1 MNAYND
7 ASLIMYP
14 SGYKAGKLYS
24 LKPTNGTGD
33 FTVVRNTTATRVD
46 ALGLIESVAANVPRI
61 DYTGGGCGSL
71 LVEPAATNLVLRS
84 EEFND
89 ASWAKTRSSI
99 SSNATTAPNGTST
112 ADKLIASVDN
122 NTHFILQ
129 SSIVVTAQIYS
140 ASIFAKK
147 AEYDTLR
154 LRMVN
159 LWSPTP
165 TAVFNLTSKTVVS
178 TTSATASITE
188 YSNGWFRLDL
198 TATINAIAGSN
209 AQLEVLVGNNS
220 AVSFAGDGTSGVFI
234 WGAQLEVG
242 SVATSYIP
250 TVASTQTRNADVIS
264 LTSASALIGQTDGTL
279 YAEVDVSKL
288 LGTVVRGMLTI
299 SNNTTA
305 NRIQIGFTGA
315 SANTIRVIYSG
326 ASTLNYN
333 FAITTTGIY
342 KIAFAYSASSTAFY
356 VNGSLVSALGG
367 NSFSA
372 SVGNVYLGSVFDGTS
387 ALNDRISA
395 AALYTFRLSNAE
407 LIELTTL

>member
-1 MNAYND
+1 MATP
-7 ASLIMYP
+7 SLLIIP
-14 SGYKAGKLYS
+14 DRYKAAKLYS
-24 LKPTNGTGD
+24 QIPESGAGD
-33 FTVVRNTTATRVD
+33 FTVTRGTTATRVN
-46 ALGLIESVAANVPRI
+46 ASGLIESVASGVPRI

-71 LVEPAATNLVLRS
+71 LVEPAATNLALYS
-84 EEFND
+84 EDFTQ
-89 ASWAKTRSSI
+89 AVWAKTVSASV
-99 SSNATTAPNGTST
+99 SGNTTVSPDGTTTADTFTAGANGSQVQQVFVGVSGTTYNVSFYIKRRT
-112 ADKLIASVDN
+112 GSGVVNIRAVENVNTPITITN
-122 NTHFILQ
+122 NWT
-129 SSIVVTAQIYS
+129 
-140 ASIFAKK
+140 
-147 AEYDTLR
+147 R
-154 LRMVN
+154 
-159 LWSPTP
+159 
-165 TAVFNLTSKTVVS
+165 VS
-178 TTSATASITE
+178 LSATATSTSI
-188 YSNGWFRLDL
+188 R
-198 TATINAIAGSN
+198 
-209 AQLEVLVGNNS
+209 VGVTL
-220 AVSFAGDGTSGVFI
+220 ATSGDAVDI
-234 WGAQLEVG
+234 WGAQLETG

-250 TVASTQTRNADVIS
+250 TVATTQTRNADVIS
-264 LTSASALIGQTDGTL
+264 LSSVSGLIGQTEGTL

-395 AALYTFRLSNAE
+395 AAIYTSRLSNSE
-407 LIELTTL
+407 LAQLTTL

>member
-1 MNAYND
+1 MATP
-7 ASLIMYP
+7 SLLIIP
-14 SGYKAGKLYS
+14 DRYKAAKLYS
-24 LKPTNGTGD
+24 QLPESGAGD
-33 FTVVRNTTATRVD
+33 FTVTRGTTATRVN
-46 ALGLIESVAANVPRI
+46 ASGLIESVASGVPRI

-71 LVEPAATNLVLRS
+71 LVEPAATNLVLQS
-84 EEFND
+84 QTFETTWSAVTATITAN
-89 ASWAKTRSSI
+89 
-99 SSNATTAPNGTST
+99 NTTAPDGTLT
-112 ADKLIASVDN
+112 ADKLVAAVGLGTSTQHRIDQTTTSAIGANTFSV
-122 NTHFILQ
+122 
-129 SSIVVTAQIYS
+129 Y
-140 ASIFAKK
+140 AKK
-147 AEYDTLR
+147 SEIDIIQLR
-154 LRMVN
+154 IATN
-159 LWSPTP
+159 GAS
-165 TAVFNLTSKTVVS
+165 FNLTNGTFGSLGGGV
-178 TTSATASITE
+178 TASILNAG
-188 YSNGWFRLDL
+188 NGWFRCAITFTSVAPLEIVR
-198 TATINAIAGSN
+198 INLAKSAS
-209 AQLEVLVGNNS
+209 VPDSFVGN
-220 AVSFAGDGTSGVFI
+220 GTDGAFI
-234 WGAQLEVG
+234 WGAQLETG

-250 TVASTQTRNADVIS
+250 TVATTQTRNADVIS
-264 LTSASALIGQTDGTL
+264 LSSVSGLIGQTEGTL

-395 AALYTFRLSNAE
+395 AAIYTERLSNSE
-407 LIELTTL
+407 LAQLTTL

>member
-84 EEFND
+84 EEFSVSGTWAQVDTTITAND
-89 ASWAKTRSSI
+89 F
-99 SSNATTAPNGTST
+99 TAPNGTMT
-112 ADKLIASVDN
+112 AD
-122 NTHFILQ
+122 
-129 SSIVVTAQIYS
+129 
-140 ASIFAKK
+140 
-147 AEYDTLR
+147 
-154 LRMVN
+154 RMN
-159 LWSPTP
+159 
-165 TAVFNLTSKTVVS
+165 
-178 TTSATASITE
+178 
-188 YSNGWFRLDL
+188 
-198 TATINAIAGSN
+198 IAGQNSRVTQSFSLG
-209 AQLEVLVGNNS
+209 ATTVTFSIYLYS
-220 AVSFAGDGTSGVFI
+220 AVSFTLRIVAVVDGSNVSRNITITAGQWTRFAETFTSTATITSVAVRGLAGGSTGDIFL
-234 WGAQLEVG
+234 WGAQLETG

-250 TVASTQTRNADVIS
+250 TVAATVTRNADVIS